1 MQLQSSDLRSL
12 CIDDVLLQPVDI
24 VITRILRPHWHKVPV
39 KAKQLV
45 GELCTLRTLIKSLL
59 KNDCVRWRRRGC
71 VARLQSAHTLLRFY
85 EALVMCRDMASR
97 QAQQASHTS
106 HVTRHTSHVTRHTS
120 HVTRHTSHVTRHTSH
135 VTPLF
140 LK

>member
-59 KNDCVRWRRRGC
+59 KNDCVRWRRLRFC
-71 VARLQSAHTLLRFY
+71 CCCLREVDVARQQRADTNTRSDSTKLLLCAATWPPAKRN
-85 EALVMCRDMASR
+85 
-97 QAQQASHTS
+97 
-106 HVTRHTSHVTRHTS
+106 
-120 HVTRHTSHVTRHTSH
+120 
-135 VTPLF
+135 
-140 LK
+140 K

>member
-59 KNDCVRWRRRGC
+59 KNDCVRWRRLRFC
-71 VARLQSAHTLLRFY
+71 CCCLREVDVARQQRADANTRSDSTKLLLCAATWPPAKRN
-85 EALVMCRDMASR
+85 
-97 QAQQASHTS
+97 
-106 HVTRHTSHVTRHTS
+106 
-120 HVTRHTSHVTRHTSH
+120 
-135 VTPLF
+135 
-140 LK
+140 K